1 MGGDTMPRGQH
12 SNLLG
17 ATSLAVLRFDR
28 ANDRADDAMEGC
40 LNLQS
45 RLESLKGRHTAL
57 ELRIADEDHRPRP
70 DSDALA
76 KLKLEKLRLK
86 EEITRIGAQ

>member
-1 MGGDTMPRGQH
+1 MGGGTMPRGQH

-17 ATSLAVLRFDR
+17 ATSLVVLRFNG